1 MSNNSMLKS
10 LIAQQGELEDALRLD
25 ASEDDI
31 KNDKLAKDT
40 YKYLKQRRKLI
51 EGFGKNLSIID
62 KEYKRGQ
69 DLYERCEHY
78 LLGL

>member
-1 MSNNSMLKS
+1 MSNNITLRS
-10 LIAQQGELEDALRLD
+10 LISQQGELEDALRLD

-51 EGFGKNLSIID
+51 DGFSKSLSIID

-69 DLYERCEHY
+69 EFYERCEHY

>member
-1 MSNNSMLKS
+1 MSNNILLKS
-10 LIAQQGELEDALRLD
+10 LISHQGELEDALRLD
-25 ASEDDI
+25 VSEDDI

-40 YKYLKQRRKLI
+40 YKYLKKRRKMIDSFNKSL
-51 EGFGKNLSIID
+51 NIID

-69 DLYERCEHY
+69 KLYERFERY

>member
-1 MSNNSMLKS
+1 MSNNIMLRS
-10 LIAQQGELEDALRLD
+10 LISQQGELEDAFRLD

-51 EGFGKNLSIID
+51 DGFSKSLSIID
-62 KEYKRGQ
+62 KEHKRGQ
-69 DLYERCEHY
+69 EFYERCERY

>member
-1 MSNNSMLKS
+1 MSNNNILKS
-10 LIAQQGELEDALRLD
+10 LISQQGELEDALRLD

-51 EGFGKNLSIID
+51 EGFSKNLSIID

-69 DLYERCEHY
+69 YLYERCEHY

>member
-40 YKYLKQRRKLI
+40 YKYM
-51 EGFGKNLSIID
+51 
-62 KEYKRGQ
+62 
-69 DLYERCEHY
+69 
-78 LLGL
+78 

>member
-1 MSNNSMLKS
+1 MSNNIMLRS
-10 LIAQQGELEDALRLD
+10 LILQQGELEDALRLD

-51 EGFGKNLSIID
+51 EGFSKNLSIID

-69 DLYERCEHY
+69 DLYERCERY

>member
-1 MSNNSMLKS
+1 MSNNNMLKS
-10 LIAQQGELEDALRLD
+10 LISQQGELEDALRLD

-40 YKYLKQRRKLI
+40 YKYLRQRRKLI
-51 EGFGKNLSIID
+51 EGFSKNLSIID